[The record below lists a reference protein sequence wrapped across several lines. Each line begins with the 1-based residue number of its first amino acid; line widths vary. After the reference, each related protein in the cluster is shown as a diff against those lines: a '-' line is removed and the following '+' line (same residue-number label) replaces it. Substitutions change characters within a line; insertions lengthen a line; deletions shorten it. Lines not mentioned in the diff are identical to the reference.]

1 MADNSN
7 GMRLQYQSFT
17 DAKMGG
23 PYLNYLRAALKQA
36 ADPGTRID
44 EVLMSPPDSYA
55 HSTVETRCGYQAMR
69 NAVHAERAG
78 YDGFLIGHF
87 QDSGLAHAKSLVD
100 IPVVGLGEISMLH
113 ACTMGQR
120 IGLITINPRFIP
132 WHKEQILKYRL
143 ENRVVGVHAMDFAP
157 GDFMA
162 AFETDENYR
171 KVRDAFCE
179 QAMPLIKEGIDVL
192 IPAGGIPMLVL
203 AREPGFNI
211 DGIPV
216 LEGVSLLVKA
226 AETAVKL
233 RRLNGTSISRTGAFL
248 QPPKEVIDELL
259 AHP

>member
-1 MADNSN
+1 MAEPNDA
-7 GMRLQYQSFT
+7 MRLQYQSFT
-17 DAKMGG
+17 DDKTFG
-23 PYLNYLRAALKQA
+23 PYLEHLRAALKRA
-36 ADPGTRID
+36 ADPGTQID
-44 EVLMSPPDSYA
+44 KVLMSPPDGYA
-55 HSTVETRCGYQAMR
+55 HSAVETRCGYQAMR

-78 YDGFLIGHF
+78 YDGFVIGHF
-87 QDSGLAHAKSLVD
+87 QDSGLAHAKALVD

-113 ACTMGQR
+113 ACTLGQR

-132 WHKEQILKYRL
+132 WHEEQILKYRL

-162 AFETDENYR
+162 AFENDENFR

-179 QAMPLIKEGIDVL
+179 QAAPLIKEGIDVL

-203 AREPGFNI
+203 AKEPGFKI
-211 DGIPV
+211 DGVPV

-233 RRLNGTSISRTGAFL
+233 RRLNGTAVSRTGAFA
-248 QPPKEVIDELL
+248 QPPIEVIEELL
-259 AHP
+259 KYP